1 MRPNSHGDIS
11 VTCANLYGRDEKVL
25 LEPLVYAR
33 VTRINMGVQLV
44 GFELQGRGGAKSR
57 VERYQQSWLC
67 AAKVDELK
75 ALVELIKDPGD
86 PEGGAVFARQLRPLQ
101 SLRYLGTNRTSIP
114 LSTWRPT

>member
-1 MRPNSHGDIS
+1 MRPNSYGDIT
-11 VTCANLYGRDEKVL
+11 VTCANLYGRDEKAL

-67 AAKVDELK
+67 AAKVDELEAVVK
-75 ALVELIKDPGD
+75 LIKEPGD
-86 PEGGAVFARQLRPLQ
+86 PEGLLDAHEHPDAYLADQAYIDSLFAPGAR
-101 SLRYLGTNRTSIP
+101 
-114 LSTWRPT
+114 

>member
-1 MRPNSHGDIS
+1 MRPNSHGDVT
-11 VTCANLYGRDEKVL
+11 VTCANLYGRDEKAL

-67 AAKVDELK
+67 AAKAEELE
-75 ALVELIKDPGD
+75 ALVKLIKEPSEPEYGIDAHENPEAFLKDQAYIDSLFAPG
-86 PEGGAVFARQLRPLQ
+86 AR
-101 SLRYLGTNRTSIP
+101 
-114 LSTWRPT
+114 